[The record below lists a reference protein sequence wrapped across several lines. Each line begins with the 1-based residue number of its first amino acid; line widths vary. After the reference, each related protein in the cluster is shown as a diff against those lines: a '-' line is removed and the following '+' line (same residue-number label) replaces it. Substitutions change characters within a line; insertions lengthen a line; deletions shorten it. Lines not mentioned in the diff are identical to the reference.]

1 MVVVEGGPRAV
12 KRYKKLMIRRIKWT
26 EEQADDDDDDED
38 QDEVT
43 APKLQD
49 FCVLIWE
56 GVVKQRSFKNWKVT
70 HVRNEP
76 EARKLLNDRQAEH
89 YWDMLARYRDPR
101 MDI

>member
-1 MVVVEGGPRAV
+1 MVVVEGGPRAI

-49 FCVLIWE
+49 FCLSSVIIAGMPRE
-56 GVVKQRSFKNWKVT
+56 FSSESMSQVT

-76 EARKLLNDRQAEH
+76 EARKLLNVSSLRSLSH
-89 YWDMLARYRDPR
+89 SNG
-101 MDI
+101 

>member
-56 GVVKQRSFKNWKVT
+56 GVVT
-70 HVRNEP
+70 HVRTEP